1 MKTINPR
8 EAYQPMTK
16 ERLRNYQ
23 SIKREREQ
31 LRQQLEEIEA
41 ALYYPKVQQLTGMPH
56 HHVEGN
62 PQENMI
68 LHHIEL
74 QDRYRAKMEE
84 LAAEQ
89 LAIETAIETLDPTAR
104 MLLRYRYI
112 DGLKWEEVCVRM
124 GYSWTQTHEHHGRA
138 LHKLKEEKDY
148 VQEKP

>member
-1 MKTINPR
+1 
-8 EAYQPMTK
+8 MTK
-16 ERLRNYQ
+16 ERLRKYQ
-23 SIKREREQ
+23 SIKKEREQ

-41 ALYYPKVQQLTGMPH
+41 ALYYPKVQQLTGMPSGGTK
-56 HHVEGN
+56 EGN
-62 PQENMI
+62 PQEDLAI
-68 LHHIEL
+68 YHIEL

-89 LAIETAIETLDPTAR
+89 LAIENAIETLDPTAR

-138 LHKLKEEKDY
+138 LQKLKEEENH
-148 VQEKP
+148 VQKIDR